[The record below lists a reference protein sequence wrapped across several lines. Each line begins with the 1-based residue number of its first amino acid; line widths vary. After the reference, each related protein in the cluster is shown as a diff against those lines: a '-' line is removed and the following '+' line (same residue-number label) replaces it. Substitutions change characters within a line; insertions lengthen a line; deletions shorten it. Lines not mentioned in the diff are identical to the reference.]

1 MTPEI
6 SERSFEE
13 TIECGSVGFPTAFTY
28 VAVWGNIAGG
38 KEAA

>member
-6 SERSFEE
+6 SERSFER
-13 TIECGSVGFPTAFTY
+13 GFGGLMELSAAFTSAP
-28 VAVWGNIAGG
+28 VSGNIAGG